1 MFWINILFFNIFT
14 LFWFYVVDSPLE
26 TFFKTSISS
35 YQNLSIEEFKISLRF
50 AFMCFLFNV
59 IIRLRNNYRSFKNLF
74 CVGTDLQKVEDDDT
88 TNIASLIK
96 LEEDVYRIDFI
107 ADNEPACI
115 IVRKSTEYR
124 NIEGI
129 YTDDYDD
136 CITNEVKPFFVF
148 KQDKVCPRYT
158 NKIFDR
164 QDKSLIITLR
174 DAEERTVITD
184 YDVVGFSTKSDD
196 SDETEPLLPPS
207 V

>member
-1 MFWINILFFNIFT
+1 MFNIFT
-14 LFWFYVVDSPLE
+14 LFWFYVVDTPLE

-59 IIRLRNNYRSFKNLF
+59 LIRLRNNYRSFKKLF
-74 CVGTDLQKVEDDDT
+74 CVGTDLQEVEDDDT
-88 TNIASLIK
+88 TNTASLIK
-96 LEEDVYRIDFI
+96 IEEDVYKIDFI
-107 ADNEPACI
+107 ADKEPACI

-124 NIEGI
+124 NIEEI

-164 QDKSLIITLR
+164 QDKSLIVTLR

-184 YDVVGFSTKSDD
+184 YGVVGLSTKSDD
-196 SDETEPLLPPS
+196 SDETETLLPSS